1 MSPLWRL
8 DPDIE
13 FPSNSEKCL
22 WAMVVADP
30 NPIEKSCLFFVGFL
44 RKTDA
49 PGVVDAC
56 WAVGGVEEGGERVVK
71 LVE

>member
-1 MSPLWRL
+1 MSPSSRL

-13 FPSNSEKCL
+13 FPSKYEKFL
-22 WAMVVADP
+22 VAVVVANP
-30 NPIEKSCLFFVGFL
+30 NPIEKSCLFFARFL
-44 RKTDA
+44 RKA
-49 PGVVDAC
+49 AALGVVDAC